1 MELSTIHPLSIRPLR
16 TELMA
21 STALTP
27 TYHKSKGISA
37 IIGIVG
43 SIAIPFAAPYIA
55 SSLMASM
62 SIAGAAGSFA
72 ATASS
77 ALVGAALG
85 AGVTYAAGGRGAK
98 NLLLGAAGG
107 GIAGGIAGYNAGPLG
122 AGSGVGFGSN
132 VSLGQVASN
141 VAAPGQP
148 GLTSNLVG
156 NTGSDTLSAVSS
168 SGASG
173 DSFIPSYHNVDGTSA
188 IYPNWSYSP
197 DGSGTFNYAAG
208 GARTAGANTFVP
220 QLHNVDG
227 TSAIYSDWGYNPDG
241 GFNYRTGYGPA
252 NTTAASS
259 GINALGQQQ
268 TANFIDKAMTSPAMK
283 DAASKLATMGVS
295 NLAASGEPNMTDAER
310 ELLAQQRK
318 ARAFEQA
325 QLAKKSGR
333 ADAAYREA
341 MNINPENKMRE
352 SIIQQRTAL
361 GIQARNALRR
371 LPTQRPG
378 ETASTRRK
386 YDLASS
392 RVSGVP
398 AYNTAQNQR
407 RAGISAAMG
416 MSPTGAN
423 YADNLGSDAKDSA
436 EYYKRKE
443 KEYNDYAGIFEP
455 LAADIFSTDSAA
467 ERERK
472 RKEASKGAVS

>member
-85 AGVTYAAGGRGAK
+85 AGVTYAAGGRGT

-122 AGSGVGFGSN
+122 AGTDFGWGSN
-132 VSLGQVASN
+132 VSSGQVASN
-141 VAAPGQP
+141 GAPAPG
-148 GLTSNLVG
+148 LVG
-156 NTGSDTLSAVSS
+156 SS
-168 SGASG
+168 
-173 DSFIPSYHNVDGTSA
+173 
-188 IYPNWSYSP
+188 
-197 DGSGTFNYAAG
+197 GSGTGDILAVAPDTVASGGGSFKDGPFYESLYRDSG
-208 GARTAGANTFVP
+208 GAYGANTFVP
-220 QLHNVDG
+220 QLHNVEG
-227 TSAIYSDWGYNPDG
+227 TSAVHPWSYNTDG

-361 GIQARNALRR
+361 DRQKRNALRR

-392 RVSGVP
+392 RVSGVQ

-443 KEYNDYAGIFEP
+443 KEYNDYAGVFEP
-455 LAADIFSTDSAA
+455 FLADVFSTDSAA